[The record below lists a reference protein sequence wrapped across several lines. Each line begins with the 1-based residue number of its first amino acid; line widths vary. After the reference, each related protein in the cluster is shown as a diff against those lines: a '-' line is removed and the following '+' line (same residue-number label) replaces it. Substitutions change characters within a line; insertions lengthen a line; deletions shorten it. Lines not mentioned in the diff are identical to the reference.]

1 MDYCEFCCT
10 FAAEMKIFK
19 QIVTWLGIMAGLTLL
34 AIGLWYILFHGS
46 QSTGSL
52 KWFQFLQTF
61 ATFLMPPILCA
72 WMWDTNH
79 RPSVWLKLNH
89 APRWQTFLF
98 AVGIMICLLPGINLL
113 ADLNSRIELPK
124 SLDFIEQI
132 FKQQEEAAAALTE
145 RFLQADTIGQLLLN
159 IGLMALLPAFAEEL
173 TFRGTLQQIVKGEGL
188 RVTGYRTHAAIWIT
202 AFVFSAIHMQFYGF
216 IPRMLM
222 GALFGYML
230 VWTGSLWIPVTM
242 HFTNNALAVIAY
254 YIEHSAFSIQN
265 SDINIAD
272 TFGTGDTWYIGV
284 ISLLITCPGLLI
296 FYRRTHTQ

>member
-1 MDYCEFCCT
+1 
-10 FAAEMKIFK
+10 MKIFK
-19 QIVTWLGIMAGLTLL
+19 QIVTWMGIMAGLTLL
-34 AIGLWYILFHGS
+34 AIGLWYILFYGS

-72 WMWDTNH
+72 WMWDSSH
-79 RPSVWLKLNH
+79 RPFIWLKLNH
-89 APRWQTFLF
+89 APDWQTFLF
-98 AVGIMICLLPGINLL
+98 AIGIMICLLPGINLL

-124 SLDFIEQI
+124 SLDSIEQI

-173 TFRGTLQQIVKGEGL
+173 TFRGTLQQILSNSPQDGL
-188 RVTGYRTHAAIWIT
+188 TAQRSYSDSGPTVTRSAVAIWLT
-202 AFVFSAIHMQFYGF
+202 AFIFSAIHMQFYGF

-254 YIEHSAFSIQN
+254 YIEHSAFRIQH